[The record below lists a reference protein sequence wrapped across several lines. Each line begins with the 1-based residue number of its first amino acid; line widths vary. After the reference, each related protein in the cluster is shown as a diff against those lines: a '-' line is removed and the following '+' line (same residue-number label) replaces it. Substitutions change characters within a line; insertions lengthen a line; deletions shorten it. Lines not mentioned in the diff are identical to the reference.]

1 MSTDSEKGSV
11 EVLPEGWEKRT
22 SRSTGLSYYLNLFTK
37 ESQWET
43 PKKPAEKGKLQIKK
57 KKSILFF

>member
-1 MSTDSEKGSV
+1 MSTDSDKGSS

-22 SRSTGLSYYLNLFTK
+22 SRSTGLSYYLNIFTK

-43 PKKPAEKGKLQIKK
+43 PRKPAEKGKLK
-57 KKSILFF
+57 